1 MPAPA
6 PAPRQRASRSTA
18 PAPAPR
24 QRASRTAAPA
34 PAAPAPAP
42 RQRPQKR
49 RAPAT
54 PRRTAPREASTEP
67 KRRKRPAPP
76 QEEEEDDEDEEE
88 EEEEEEEAAEE
99 TDREPRPTLVGD
111 DGLPY
116 PLLRDADNA
125 LDASRLRP
133 DEAWPAPARPPRPPT
148 VAALGVLELRAA
160 WNVPRSAAPRRLT
173 ARIGVDGWE
182 RNYYSA
188 DGWTRARYVMLGD
201 ASWGDKNYYLDDD
214 GRYHDFKSEAVC
226 TAGPEQGDAATFWA
240 LFQLEDCLAHGLVE
254 IDAVGVDDRRRVRLE
269 LSATAKAFAL
279 DAKLEL
285 EPGQRGFKPA
295 WRTVENRDDAR
306 AGDVA
311 GQGQQ
316 SGWRSFNRL
325 LRSLCVAE
333 GGRAE
338 NDAGTLAVEAGPALG
353 EDACDATLNGFL
365 GVPRQSSAALEA
377 GLGSSFALGDV
388 LDAVAI
394 DDDGSPCEHGASV
407 DAKGKLRSLLHPFQ
421 DRGVGWMVRR
431 ETRPDALTLHP
442 SWTQLRS
449 GRDVWYAH
457 RFAGACSGTFFP
469 APLAATCG
477 GCLCDDVGL
486 GKSIQLIGL
495 VLSNPAPP
503 GWAVDALPA
512 TTTEPVAVKSTL
524 LVCPAALLPQWEQE
538 LATHVKEGALT
549 VTTYLGLGNKKMRLA
564 AAPEPEA
571 DDEGLRRRRRR
582 GEAAAAAAPADAGVE
597 VLARKRHLFGDGD
610 GAAPDLAACDVV
622 LCSFE
627 TLRDELRKCHFDE
640 DDGLPLSTP
649 LGAVGFWR
657 VVLDEAQLVCQTT
670 SKAALMC
677 SAILRRHAW
686 VVTGTPINRSPDE
699 LHGLLAFLGV
709 APLSDKHVFDQL
721 YLEPYKRRLA
731 GSRGRL
737 VGLLKGLMLRRGKD
751 KPGVAAQVKLPP
763 LVWETETLAPSPAER
778 GAYRVARDALVR
790 SHAAFSRT
798 VHGAANAGRLL
809 GQLNGDLTRLRQ
821 TVCHPS
827 VVNVKRDG
835 AKASGVV
842 DENGEALAMSDVLR
856 RLALK
861 AEKDATRAAVAY
873 LEARA
878 LHADRAGGES
888 VDEILD
894 DVAAKRK
901 DLEAVEED
909 FSRWETLVED
919 LEVLRDTPPKRLT
932 KKSFT
937 SKALAKVLD
946 KVDAGVLRRVADQA
960 RTAWRDKQA
969 SRNYL
974 VRELENAA
982 AAKDGA
988 EVEASEPQCPIC
1000 LEDRSP
1006 ETAWCV
1012 SPCGHGGCHE
1022 CCAAWVA
1029 REGSCAICKR
1039 PMTVELLYP
1048 CVERKPEDAPPPPSS
1063 DAAEAAA
1070 AGEWGSK
1077 LSRLLG
1083 ICGARARRG
1092 DKVVVFSAWTRLLNL
1107 AGSALEAH
1115 DLPVASLVGS
1125 PEKKRE
1131 ALAAFARAA
1140 KNGGAAVLLVPL
1152 FGGASGAGGGG
1163 AAGLTLTHANTAVIL
1178 EPSLTPGI
1186 EAQAA
1191 GRISRIGQTKAAKVI
1206 RLIVADTVEEK
1217 ILEWQAR
1224 RMDSGTNKS
1233 AQLSLNDF
1241 VQLGLSA

>member
-1 MPAPA
+1 
-6 PAPRQRASRSTA
+6 
-18 PAPAPR
+18 
-24 QRASRTAAPA
+24 
-34 PAAPAPAP
+34 
-42 RQRPQKR
+42 
-49 RAPAT
+49 
-54 PRRTAPREASTEP
+54 
-67 KRRKRPAPP
+67 
-76 QEEEEDDEDEEE
+76 
-88 EEEEEEEAAEE
+88 
-99 TDREPRPTLVGD
+99 
-111 DGLPY
+111 
-116 PLLRDADNA
+116 
-125 LDASRLRP
+125 
-133 DEAWPAPARPPRPPT
+133 
-148 VAALGVLELRAA
+148 
-160 WNVPRSAAPRRLT
+160 
-173 ARIGVDGWE
+173 
-182 RNYYSA
+182 
-188 DGWTRARYVMLGD
+188 MLG
-201 ASWGDKNYYLDDD
+201 
-214 GRYHDFKSEAVC
+214 R
-226 TAGPEQGDAATFWA
+226 
-240 LFQLEDCLAHGLVE
+240 
-254 IDAVGVDDRRRVRLE
+254 
-269 LSATAKAFAL
+269 
-279 DAKLEL
+279 
-285 EPGQRGFKPA
+285 
-295 WRTVENRDDAR
+295 
-306 AGDVA
+306 
-311 GQGQQ
+311 
-316 SGWRSFNRL
+316 
-325 LRSLCVAE
+325 
-333 GGRAE
+333 
-338 NDAGTLAVEAGPALG
+338 
-353 EDACDATLNGFL
+353 
-365 GVPRQSSAALEA
+365 
-377 GLGSSFALGDV
+377 
-388 LDAVAI
+388 
-394 DDDGSPCEHGASV
+394 
-407 DAKGKLRSLLHPFQ
+407 
-421 DRGVGWMVRR
+421 
-431 ETRPDALTLHP
+431 
-442 SWTQLRS
+442 
-449 GRDVWYAH
+449 
-457 RFAGACSGTFFP
+457 
-469 APLAATCG
+469 
-477 GCLCDDVGL
+477 
-486 GKSIQLIGL
+486 
-495 VLSNPAPP
+495 
-503 GWAVDALPA
+503 
-512 TTTEPVAVKSTL
+512 
-524 LVCPAALLPQWEQE
+524 
-538 LATHVKEGALT
+538 
-549 VTTYLGLGNKKMRLA
+549 
-564 AAPEPEA
+564 
-571 DDEGLRRRRRR
+571 
-582 GEAAAAAAPADAGVE
+582 
-597 VLARKRHLFGDGD
+597 
-610 GAAPDLAACDVV
+610 
-622 LCSFE
+622 
-627 TLRDELRKCHFDE
+627 
-640 DDGLPLSTP
+640 
-649 LGAVGFWR
+649 
-657 VVLDEAQLVCQTT
+657 

-721 YLEPYKRRLA
+721 YLEPYKRRQA

-909 FSRWETLVED
+909 FSRWDALVKD

-974 VRELENAA
+974 VRELANAA

-988 EVEASEPQCPIC
+988 EVEASEPQCPVC

-1048 CVERKPEDAPPPPSS
+1048 CVEKKPEDAPPPLSS

-1131 ALAAFARAA
+1131 ALAAFAKPA
-1140 KNGGAAVLLVPL
+1140 KKGGAAVLLVPL

>member
-1 MPAPA
+1 
-6 PAPRQRASRSTA
+6 
-18 PAPAPR
+18 
-24 QRASRTAAPA
+24 
-34 PAAPAPAP
+34 
-42 RQRPQKR
+42 
-49 RAPAT
+49 
-54 PRRTAPREASTEP
+54 
-67 KRRKRPAPP
+67 
-76 QEEEEDDEDEEE
+76 
-88 EEEEEEEAAEE
+88 
-99 TDREPRPTLVGD
+99 
-111 DGLPY
+111 
-116 PLLRDADNA
+116 
-125 LDASRLRP
+125 
-133 DEAWPAPARPPRPPT
+133 
-148 VAALGVLELRAA
+148 
-160 WNVPRSAAPRRLT
+160 
-173 ARIGVDGWE
+173 
-182 RNYYSA
+182 
-188 DGWTRARYVMLGD
+188 
-201 ASWGDKNYYLDDD
+201 
-214 GRYHDFKSEAVC
+214 
-226 TAGPEQGDAATFWA
+226 
-240 LFQLEDCLAHGLVE
+240 
-254 IDAVGVDDRRRVRLE
+254 
-269 LSATAKAFAL
+269 
-279 DAKLEL
+279 
-285 EPGQRGFKPA
+285 
-295 WRTVENRDDAR
+295 
-306 AGDVA
+306 
-311 GQGQQ
+311 
-316 SGWRSFNRL
+316 
-325 LRSLCVAE
+325 
-333 GGRAE
+333 
-338 NDAGTLAVEAGPALG
+338 
-353 EDACDATLNGFL
+353 
-365 GVPRQSSAALEA
+365 
-377 GLGSSFALGDV
+377 
-388 LDAVAI
+388 
-394 DDDGSPCEHGASV
+394 
-407 DAKGKLRSLLHPFQ
+407 
-421 DRGVGWMVRR
+421 MVRR

-503 GWAVDALPA
+503 GWAADALPA

-564 AAPEPEA
+564 AAPEPEE
-571 DDEGLRRRRRR
+571 DDEGPRRRRRR

-721 YLEPYKRRLA
+721 YLEPYKRRQA

-763 LVWETETLAPSPAER
+763 LVWETETLAPSPRGARRLQGRARRLGQIARGLLADGARRGER
-778 GAYRVARDALVR
+778 GAAP
-790 SHAAFSRT
+790 
-798 VHGAANAGRLL
+798 GAAQRRPDAAPPDRVPPV
-809 GQLNGDLTRLRQ
+809 RRQ
-821 TVCHPS
+821 REA
-827 VVNVKRDG
+827 RDG

-878 LHADRAGGES
+878 LHANRAGGES

-909 FSRWETLVED
+909 FSRWDALVKD

-974 VRELENAA
+974 VRELANAA

-988 EVEASEPQCPIC
+988 EVEASEPQCPVC

-1006 ETAWCV
+1006 ETA
-1012 SPCGHGGCHE
+1012 
-1022 CCAAWVA
+1022 
-1029 REGSCAICKR
+1029 
-1039 PMTVELLYP
+1039 
-1048 CVERKPEDAPPPPSS
+1048 
-1063 DAAEAAA
+1063 
-1070 AGEWGSK
+1070 
-1077 LSRLLG
+1077 
-1083 ICGARARRG
+1083 
-1092 DKVVVFSAWTRLLNL
+1092 
-1107 AGSALEAH
+1107 
-1115 DLPVASLVGS
+1115 
-1125 PEKKRE
+1125 
-1131 ALAAFARAA
+1131 
-1140 KNGGAAVLLVPL
+1140 
-1152 FGGASGAGGGG
+1152 
-1163 AAGLTLTHANTAVIL
+1163 
-1178 EPSLTPGI
+1178 
-1186 EAQAA
+1186 
-1191 GRISRIGQTKAAKVI
+1191 
-1206 RLIVADTVEEK
+1206 
-1217 ILEWQAR
+1217 
-1224 RMDSGTNKS
+1224 
-1233 AQLSLNDF
+1233 
-1241 VQLGLSA
+1241 